1 MEDASRALLIAAGV
15 FIGVMILSLGVF
27 LFNSL
32 NQFTEST
39 QERMDQNAV
48 SKFNNQFLAYVDNPS
63 LRIQD
68 VITVANMASENNAN
82 YGVENESDGN
92 NYYVKVIAEI
102 KTSKDQSSPGRVQ
115 GIEKSVVEKEADWLS
130 FNSENK
136 YKCEKVKMSQKTGR
150 VYEIEFEIK

>member
-92 NYYVKVIAEI
+92 NY
-102 KTSKDQSSPGRVQ
+102 
-115 GIEKSVVEKEADWLS
+115 
-130 FNSENK
+130 
-136 YKCEKVKMSQKTGR
+136 
-150 VYEIEFEIK
+150 